1 MDLEVNA
8 IFENGLLR
16 PLGPVTLG
24 ERAEVHL
31 KISPIAPDDDS
42 TREGELARQ
51 RHAVSEMLAEFAG
64 LPQPTEGETFSG
76 TDHDRILYGR
86 RT

>member
-8 IFENGLLR
+8 IFENGVLR
-16 PLGPVTLG
+16 PLAPVALG

-31 KISPIAPDDDS
+31 KITPFAANGDSPRD
-42 TREGELARQ
+42 GELARQ
-51 RHAVSEMLAEFAG
+51 SQAVSEMLAEFAG
-64 LPQPTEGETFSG
+64 LPQPAEGEAFSG

-86 RT
+86 GA